1 MGSRIRGEIMFLAL
15 VLGMYLSATAEAT
28 LRVGYYEKTCPHAEF
43 IVKKVITKAVKK
55 DSGLPADFIRMH
67 FHDCFVRG
75 CDGSI
80 LINSTS
86 NNVAEKD
93 SPINNPSLEGFDIID
108 EAKAKLEKKC
118 KGVVSCADIIAFAA
132 RDSVELSGGFA
143 YEVPSGRRDGR
154 ISRSSE
160 TFGNLAPPTFNLSQL
175 TQNFASKGLNLD
187 DLVTLSGAHTIGK
200 SHCTSIDSRLHNFSS
215 TATTDPSLDP
225 AYAKKLKKKCPK
237 GSTDPNLTVPM
248 DPPSP
253 QVFDSSYYKN
263 ILVHKGLFHSDQS
276 LLSSSKTANLV
287 KQNAANEY
295 LFKKRFAEAMVK
307 MGNIEVLTGKKGEIR
322 LNCGVIN

>member
-1 MGSRIRGEIMFLAL
+1 MS
-15 VLGMYLSATAEAT
+15 
-28 LRVGYYEKTCPHAEF
+28 HAEF
-43 IVKKVITKAVKK
+43 IVKEVVTKAVKK
-55 DSGLPADFIRMH
+55 DNGLPADFIRMH

-86 NNVAEKD
+86 KNVAEKD
-93 SPINNPSLEGFDIID
+93 SPINNPSVEGFDIID
-108 EAKAKLEKKC
+108 EVKAKLEKKC

-225 AYAKKLKKKCPK
+225 AYAKKLKKNPD
-237 GSTDPNLTVPM
+237 GPS
-248 DPPSP
+248 SP

-263 ILVHKGLFHSDQS
+263 ILVHKGLFQSDQS
-276 LLSSSKTANLV
+276 LLSSSTTANLV